1 MNRRRFFQ
9 NLGMGAIL
17 SSPLT
22 LASGETQEHGIESL
36 AGAGRFLLLD
46 DRIVERVEDVSPELG
61 KVIKEA
67 QNPLFVEDK
76 PWEVWFNNL
85 YPNVLFDEQE
95 QIFKCWYNPFIVDEA
110 IAMTPPEQRK
120 LISYSQAAK
129 GRSREIGVCY
139 ATSKDGIV
147 WNKPELGII
156 DFKGS
161 RQNNLVA
168 RGAHGAG
175 IWKDLRDPQP
185 ARRFKMFFLDQ
196 ASSEGSHSHMAVAF
210 SPDGLHWS
218 KSIGCEP
225 IQARGDTHNNT
236 LWAESLGEYVGITR
250 LWEVGVRVV
259 GRCESHDFLNWTP
272 AVRCLAGDE
281 KHQTYAML
289 VFPYASVYLA
299 LVMMFHTESDLVDC
313 ELAWSLDTVRW
324 KRICP
329 GTPLIPRGPQ
339 GSQDWGCIYAA
350 AYPILNGNEIRLY
363 YGGSD
368 GPHTNWRRGSFCLA
382 RLGKD
387 KFCGLRPSGGTK
399 VGTVVTK
406 PILCTGKHLRVSA
419 DAAGG
424 SLRVGVLGAEPFN
437 LEACRRIA
445 TDVTDYSVEWKDT
458 HTLGALKG
466 RQIRLCFEMQAS
478 KIYAFAFAD

>member
-1 MNRRRFFQ
+1 MEAF
-9 NLGMGAIL
+9 
-17 SSPLT
+17 
-22 LASGETQEHGIESL
+22 
-36 AGAGRFLLLD
+36 AGAGKYLLLD
-46 DRIVERVEDVSPELG
+46 DRIIERAEDVSLELG
-61 KVIKEA
+61 KVVKEV

-76 PWEVWFNNL
+76 PWEVRFDNL

-95 QIFKCWYNPFIVDEA
+95 QMFKCWYNPFTVDEA
-110 IAMTPPEQRK
+110 TSMTPPEQRK
-120 LISYSQAAK
+120 LISHRQAAL
-129 GRSREIGVCY
+129 GRFSEMGVCY

-147 WNKPELGII
+147 WNKPELGMI
-156 DFKGS
+156 DFGGS

-168 RGAHGAG
+168 RGPEGVG

-185 ARRFKMFFLDQ
+185 ERRFKMFFVP
-196 ASSEGSHSHMAVAF
+196 ASSKGIQSPLAVAF

-225 IQARGDTHNNT
+225 IHARGDTHNNA

-250 LWEVGVRVV
+250 LWEEGMRVV
-259 GRCESHDFLNWTP
+259 GRCESHDFFNWTP
-272 AVRCLAGDE
+272 AVRCLAGDKE
-281 KHQTYAML
+281 HQTYAML
-289 VFPYASVYLA
+289 VFPYASVYLG
-299 LVMMFHTESDLVDC
+299 LVMIFRTEPDLVDC
-313 ELAWSLDTVRW
+313 ELAWSPDTIDW
-324 KRICP
+324 KRVAP

-350 AYPILNGNEIRLY
+350 AYPILNGAEIRLY

-368 GPHTNWRRGSFCLA
+368 GPHTNWRKGSFCLA

-387 KFCGLRPSGGTK
+387 RFCGLRPSTGTK

-424 SLRVGVLGAEPFN
+424 SLRVGVLGAEPFS

-445 TDVTDYSVEWKDT
+445 TDVTDCPVEWKDT
-458 HTLGALKG
+458 HTLDALKG
-466 RQIRLCFEMQAS
+466 RQIRVCFEMQAS
-478 KIYAFAFAD
+478 KVYAFSFAD